1 MGIPP
6 INSACYFQ
14 EISWKT
20 ISPSQII
27 TSRRSQQPTR
37 CSICVEELIL
47 PTLARI
53 PWTPTAI
60 APLKGRWKY
69 HGFAICNSVVD
80 LLLILTNITM
90 AAVFFFSILSPM
102 STSGPVAQEEE
113 IQEELGLRKLLWVV
127 SIHITITFELLLWF
141 LGFPSWVT
149 KIHIKSGTKRGLYAS
164 IGRLCNC
171 MKTSNRKRLELSSE
185 RMGRCR
191 LAWNAYWTKR
201 HVWISLFIQV

>member
-1 MGIPP
+1 MLSLHSASYLILNSCIRVLDLGWGGGWFTGKYTILDVELSDTIAKTKKKVQNVVGIPP

-113 IQEELGLRKLLWVV
+113 IQEE
-127 SIHITITFELLLWF
+127 
-141 LGFPSWVT
+141 
-149 KIHIKSGTKRGLYAS
+149 
-164 IGRLCNC
+164 
-171 MKTSNRKRLELSSE
+171 
-185 RMGRCR
+185 
-191 LAWNAYWTKR
+191 
-201 HVWISLFIQV
+201 